1 MKITRPWM
9 HILLNYFY
17 RVIGC
22 VHCLT
27 VCYVRAS
34 GGWQEASAAV
44 LVMES
49 LRKFL
54 KGLRKNKQV

>member
-1 MKITRPWM
+1 MKITRPGM
-9 HILLNYFY
+9 HILLIYFY
-17 RVIGC
+17 QVIGC

-27 VCYVRAS
+27 VCDVRAS

-49 LRKFL
+49 LCKFL
-54 KGLRKNKQV
+54 KSLKKNKQV